1 MSVLIEITDEP
12 IEVQVQITD
21 EPIEVEVIVQ
31 DYVPLVAGTAT
42 PLPSGDPP
50 TVEIEKVG
58 QVYELNLGIP
68 AGAQGDTGAPGYVAQ
83 PTAPADTTIWWFD
96 TSTGA
101 TVPRFYDPVSGQW
114 LPATSAPILYF
125 NQSGNYTAQI
135 QHLAYLVDFDGTTF
149 TLPNNA
155 TVPLPVGFWLIG
167 RKRSTSTAVTVVAGA
182 GVTIESANN
191 ALRPF
196 RQFSSFTAIK
206 IAINTWALSGDL
218 IV

>member
-31 DYVPLVAGTAT
+31 DYIPLVAGTAT

-50 TVEIEKVG
+50 TVEIELVG
-58 QVYELNLGIP
+58 AVYELNLGIP
-68 AGAQGDTGAPGYVAQ
+68 AGAQGAQGDPGYVAQ

-206 IAINTWALSGDL
+206 IGTNTWALSGDL